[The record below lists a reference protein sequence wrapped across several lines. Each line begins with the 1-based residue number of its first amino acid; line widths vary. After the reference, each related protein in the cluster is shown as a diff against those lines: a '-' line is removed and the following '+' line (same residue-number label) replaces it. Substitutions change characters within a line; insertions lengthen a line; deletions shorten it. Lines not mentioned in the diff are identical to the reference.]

1 MPELRPAGVERRTF
15 LRYTSALGAA
25 AAITA
30 SLSACGGPSSTADGA
45 AAKGDG
51 NGTIEAGL
59 SYPLSTGFDPM
70 ITSGATPY
78 AANMHIFEG
87 LVDLDPAT
95 LVARPAL
102 ATEMPKKINATTYRA
117 TLRDGA
123 TFHDGSPVT
132 AEDVVFSFER
142 ILDEKNAS
150 LMAQFVPF
158 IDTVT
163 AVDAKTVEF
172 KLRHAFAL
180 FPSRIAVARIV
191 PKKIVEADVK
201 GFDAKPVG
209 SGPYRFVEAT
219 REDKIVFEKYA
230 KYNGPHPAKAQKMI
244 WRLMSDQ
251 SARVSAME
259 SGRVQAIEDVPYIDV
274 QRLSATTKTES
285 VQSFGLLFLMFN
297 TADKRFADK
306 RVRQALH
313 YALDTE
319 KIIKTAMVGN
329 ATAATGYVPATH
341 PDHHKAATVYTH
353 DVAKAKKLLADAGVG
368 KLKFTVL
375 TTDTGWVKDI
385 APLLKESWAAA
396 GIEATLNIAQSAAQ
410 YAKVDGGDFEV
421 MVAPG
426 DPSVFGNDVDLLM
439 RWFYYGFWPEKRYA
453 WAGSPRTRRSS
464 SSSTRPPGPPTRRRA
479 SSCGA
484 RSPTWSPTRPRSTR
498 SCTASC
504 PPPGTTRRSPA
515 SSRCP
520 PRACPSWAS
529 AAPDVRPVRAA
540 TSQALSSPCRV
551 PSGRRRR

>member
-1 MPELRPAGVERRTF
+1 MPELRSAGVERRTF
-15 LRYTSALGAA
+15 LRYTGAVGAA
-25 AAITA
+25 VAITA
-30 SLSACGGPSSTADGA
+30 GLSACGGPSSTTDGA
-45 AAKGDG
+45 AGEGDG
-51 NGTIEAGL
+51 GGTIEAGL

-132 AEDVVFSFER
+132 ADDVVFSFER

-172 KLRHAFAL
+172 KLKYAFAL

-191 PKKIVEADVK
+191 PKKIVEADAK

-209 SGPYRFVEAT
+209 SGPYRFIEAT
-219 REDKIVFEKYA
+219 REDKIVFEKYGT
-230 KYNGPHPAKAQKMI
+230 YNGPHPAKAEKMV

-274 QRLSATTKTES
+274 KRIAASAKTES

-319 KIIKTAMVGN
+319 KIISTAMVGN
-329 ATAATGYVPATH
+329 AAAATGYVPATH
-341 PDHHKAATVYTH
+341 PDYHKAATVYTH
-353 DVAKAKKLLADAGVG
+353 DVARAKELLAEAGV
-368 KLKFTVL
+368 KNLAFTVL

-385 APLLKESWAAA
+385 APLLKESWEAA
-396 GIEATLNIAQSAAQ
+396 GVKVTLDIAQSPAQ
-410 YAKVDGGDFEV
+410 YAKIDGGDFEV
-421 MVAPG
+421 LVAPG
-426 DPSVFGNDVDLLM
+426 DPSVFGNDADLLM
-439 RWFYYGFWPEKRYA
+439 RWFYYGFWPEKRYG
-453 WAGSPRTRRSS
+453 WGKSPAYKQLRQLLDK
-464 SSSTRPPGPPTRRRA
+464 A
-479 SSCGA
+479 A
-484 RSPTWSPTRPRSTR
+484 Q
-498 SCTASC
+498 AADE
-504 PPPGTTRRSPA
+504 TTRRKLWGEATDLVADEAALYPILHRKLPTAWNEKALPGFKPLPTTGLSFVDVG
-515 SSRCP
+515 
-520 PRACPSWAS
+520 RA
-529 AAPDVRPVRAA
+529 
-540 TSQALSSPCRV
+540 
-551 PSGRRRR
+551 

>member
-1 MPELRPAGVERRTF
+1 MPELRAAGVERRTF
-15 LRYTSALGAA
+15 LRYTGAIGAA

-30 SLSACGGPSSTADGA
+30 GLSACGGPSSTTDGSA
-45 AAKGDG
+45 GKGS
-51 NGTIEAGL
+51 GTDLIEAGL
-59 SYPLSTGFDPM
+59 SYALSTGFDPM

-117 TLRDGA
+117 TLRKGA

-132 AEDVVFSFER
+132 ADDVVFSFER
-142 ILDEKNAS
+142 ILDPKNAS

-158 IDTVT
+158 IDTVA
-163 AVDAKTVEF
+163 AVDAGTVEF
-172 KLRHAFAL
+172 KLKYPFAL

-191 PKKIVEADVK
+191 PKKVVEADVK

-209 SGPYRFVEAT
+209 SGPYKFVSAT
-219 REDKIVFEKYA
+219 REDKIVFEKFDA
-230 KYNGPHPAKAQKMI
+230 YNGPHPAKAKKMI
-244 WRLMSDQ
+244 WRLISDP
-251 SARVSAME
+251 SARVSAMR

-274 QRLSATTKTES
+274 AGLSGSARTES

-329 ATAATGYVPATH
+329 AAAATGYVPATH
-341 PDHHKAATVYTH
+341 PDYHKAATVYTH
-353 DVAKAKKLLADAGVG
+353 DVAKAKQLLAEAGV
-368 KLKFTVL
+368 KNLKFTVL
-375 TTDTGWVKDI
+375 TADTGWVKDI
-385 APLLKESWAAA
+385 APLIKESWAAA
-396 GIEATLNIAQSAAQ
+396 GIDATLNIAQSAAQ
-410 YAKVDGGDFEV
+410 YAKVDNGDFEV
-421 MVAPG
+421 LVAPG

-453 WAGSPRTRRSS
+453 WSKTPAYKQVKKLLDQAAAAADEATRKQLWGQITDLVADEVPLYPILHRKL
-464 SSSTRPPGPPTRRRA
+464 PTAWNEKSLTGFKPLPTTGLSFLDVARA
-479 SSCGA
+479 
-484 RSPTWSPTRPRSTR
+484 
-498 SCTASC
+498 
-504 PPPGTTRRSPA
+504 
-515 SSRCP
+515 
-520 PRACPSWAS
+520 
-529 AAPDVRPVRAA
+529 
-540 TSQALSSPCRV
+540 
-551 PSGRRRR
+551 

>member
-1 MPELRPAGVERRTF
+1 MPELRPVGVERRTF

-30 SLSACGGPSSTADGA
+30 GLSACGGPSSTAGGA

-51 NGTIEAGL
+51 SGTIEAGL

-172 KLRHAFAL
+172 KLRYAFAL

-219 REDKIVFEKYA
+219 REDKIVFEKHA
-230 KYNGPHPAKAQKMI
+230 KYNGPHPAKAQKMV

-329 ATAATGYVPATH
+329 ATAATGYVPTTH
-341 PDHHKAATVYTH
+341 PDYHQAATAYTH
-353 DVAKAKKLLADAGVG
+353 DVAKAKKLLADAGVA

-410 YAKVDGGDFEV
+410 YAKVDGGEFEV

-439 RWFYYGFWPEKRYA
+439 RWFYYGFWPEKRYG
-453 WAGSPRTRRSS
+453 WAGSPAYKKVKQLLDKAAQAADEATRKQLWGEITDLVADEAALYPILHRKLP
-464 SSSTRPPGPPTRRRA
+464 TAWNDKALPGFKPLPTTGLSFVGVGRA
-479 SSCGA
+479 
-484 RSPTWSPTRPRSTR
+484 
-498 SCTASC
+498 
-504 PPPGTTRRSPA
+504 
-515 SSRCP
+515 
-520 PRACPSWAS
+520 
-529 AAPDVRPVRAA
+529 
-540 TSQALSSPCRV
+540 
-551 PSGRRRR
+551 

>member
-1 MPELRPAGVERRTF
+1 MPELRSAGVERRTF
-15 LRYTSALGAA
+15 LRYTSAVGAA

-30 SLSACGGPSSTADGA
+30 GLSACGGPSSTANGSTD
-45 AAKGDG
+45 KGSGSDL
-51 NGTIEAGL
+51 IEAGL

-117 TLRDGA
+117 TLREGA
-123 TFHDGSPVT
+123 TFHDGSAVT
-132 AEDVVFSFER
+132 ADDVVFSFER

-158 IDTVT
+158 IDTVK
-163 AVDAKTVEF
+163 AVDAGTVEF
-172 KLRHAFAL
+172 KLKYPFAL

-209 SGPYRFVEAT
+209 SGPYKFVSAT
-219 REDKIVFEKYA
+219 REDKIVFEKYD
-230 KYNGPHPAKAQKMI
+230 KYNGSHPAKAKQMI
-244 WRLMSDQ
+244 WRLISDQ
-251 SARVSAME
+251 SARVSAMQ

-274 QRLSATTKTES
+274 KGLSGSAKTES
-285 VQSFGLLFLMFN
+285 VQSFGLLFLMFI

-341 PDHHKAATVYTH
+341 PDYQKAATVYTH
-353 DVAKAKKLLADAGVG
+353 DVAKAKQLLAEAGI
-368 KLKFTVL
+368 KNLKFTVL
-375 TTDTGWVKDI
+375 TVDTGWVKDI
-385 APLLKESWAAA
+385 APLIKESWAAA
-396 GIEATLNIAQSAAQ
+396 GIEATLGIAQSAAQ
-410 YAKVDGGDFEV
+410 YAKVDKGDFEV
-421 MVAPG
+421 LVAPG
-426 DPSVFGNDVDLLM
+426 DPSVFGNDVDLLL
-439 RWFYYGFWPEKRYA
+439 RWFYYGFWPENRYGWSRTAEYKKVKQLLDKAAQAADEADRKQLWGQITDLLSDEVPLYPILHRKLPTA
-453 WAGSPRTRRSS
+453 WNEKAL
-464 SSSTRPPGPPTRRRA
+464 PGFKPLPTTGLSFLDVGRA
-479 SSCGA
+479 
-484 RSPTWSPTRPRSTR
+484 
-498 SCTASC
+498 
-504 PPPGTTRRSPA
+504 
-515 SSRCP
+515 
-520 PRACPSWAS
+520 
-529 AAPDVRPVRAA
+529 
-540 TSQALSSPCRV
+540 
-551 PSGRRRR
+551 